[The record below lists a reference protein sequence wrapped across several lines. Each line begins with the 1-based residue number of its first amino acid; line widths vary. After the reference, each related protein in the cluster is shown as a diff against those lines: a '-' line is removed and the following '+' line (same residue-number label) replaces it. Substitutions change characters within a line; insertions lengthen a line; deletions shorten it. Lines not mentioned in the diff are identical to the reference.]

1 MAHILIADDDDLIA
15 EVIGD
20 ALAEAGHPSRHVPS
34 AAAAWDS
41 LHAHRADLLLLDL
54 DMPGMPGPALLA
66 RLRRSLLFYDLPVVI
81 LTAMRR
87 AVEGGLDEEEA
98 IRAGAQDFLRKP
110 FEPAALVARI
120 EAALAHGVAPFSPT
134 WSWENARGED
144 VCGSALHRQR
154 HLERPRRA

>member
-20 ALAEAGHPSRHVPS
+20 ALAAAGHPSRRVPS
-34 AAAAWDS
+34 AEAAWDS

-66 RLRRSLLFYDLPVVI
+66 RLRGSPLFYDLPVVI

-87 AVEGGLDEEEA
+87 AVEGGFDEEEA

-110 FEPAALVARI
+110 FEPAVLVARI
-120 EAALAHGVAPFSPT
+120 EAAIAGGVSPFSPG
-134 WSWENARGED
+134 WSGQDAGGED
-144 VCGSALHRQR
+144 VGGIARPGQR
-154 HLERPRRA
+154 HPQRPRRA